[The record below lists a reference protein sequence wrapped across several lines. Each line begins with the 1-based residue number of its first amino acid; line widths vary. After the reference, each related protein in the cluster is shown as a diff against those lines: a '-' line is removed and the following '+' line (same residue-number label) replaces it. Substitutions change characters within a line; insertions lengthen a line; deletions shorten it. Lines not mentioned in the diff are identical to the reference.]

1 MENIKVVKTNLE
13 AQWKEV
19 FTTEWSGLRG
29 KFKKL
34 SKRFVDEKLTEIS
47 EKTFCKY
54 IFAKN
59 SQPSP
64 EKLKV
69 WNWLL
74 IAHWTEIRS
83 VWALIFYFQL
93 GVKSLLIKYLHFLN
107 DIASVILDFI
117 FKVRRKIAVAGFLAE
132 HKKSNRHDFKELLW
146 IFFNISKK
154 LKISRP

>member
-1 MENIKVVKTNLE
+1 MENTKVVKTNLA

-47 EKTFCKY
+47 ENTFCKY

-117 FKVRRKIAVAGFLAE
+117 FKVRQKMAGAGFLAE
-132 HKKSNRHDFKELLW
+132 HKKSNRHDFKELL
-146 IFFNISKK
+146 
-154 LKISRP
+154 